1 MESKEPIM
9 SEKETMNMNGNA
21 SAKPEIL
28 SPAGNEASFLA
39 ALAAGADAV
48 YCGLK
53 AFSARMEAENFAMD
67 DLAKLTCLAHEK
79 GAKVYVAL
87 NSLVKP
93 GELSTIAEIVHNLR
107 TRVNPDGLIVQDL
120 AVSHIARTMNF
131 PGEIHLSTLANVS
144 SAGAAETAR
153 KFLKAD
159 RVVLP
164 RELDI
169 DEIKSVAEACPD
181 GPGLEVFVHGA
192 LCYAVSGRCY
202 WSSYLG
208 GKSGLRGRCVQ
219 PCRRRYR
226 QGDLDE
232 RLFSCLDLSLDV
244 LAKVLSDIP
253 QIKAWK
259 IEGRKKGPHYVYYTT
274 RAYRIM
280 RDEGSDPQKKKEA
293 LELLAYSLGRP
304 GTHFNFLPQRPQN
317 PIKKE
322 GQTGSG
328 LLVGILKGT
337 GGQQILV
344 PREQLFAGDLL
355 RVGYEDDPGHA
366 LHKVTKW
373 IPKKGRLVLKTNPGD
388 VRKRVGGAPVFLI
401 DRRAPELNEQLETV
415 RKELSRVETSQE
427 KPIPFRFKEPR
438 QIKAKGFDKEL
449 RVFRKIP
456 KAPPS
461 GRVGVWLDSGL
472 PEKISKKSLSTYWWW
487 LPPLVWPNEEQNFKA
502 LLDSVVKGG
511 GKNFVLNAP
520 WQISYFSK
528 PLALNLW
535 AGPFCNLANSY
546 ALKTA
551 KKMGFKGAVASPEL
565 GEEDLLQL
573 PSKSP
578 LQMGIVLRGNWPLCI
593 SRNLADELEPGK
605 AFSSPKGEIAWAQ
618 KHGSTFWLYPNW
630 RLDLGIK
637 KRELLQAGYCL
648 FIYLKEPVPRDVPMK
663 KRSGLWNWE
672 IGLR

>member
-1 MESKEPIM
+1 M
-9 SEKETMNMNGNA
+9 SENESTNMDGNA
-21 SAKPEIL
+21 EAKPEIL
-28 SPAGNEASFLA
+28 SPAGNEDSFLA

-53 AFSARMEAENFAMD
+53 AFSARMEAENFAME
-67 DLAKLTCLAHEK
+67 DLAKLTRLAHEK
-79 GAKVYVAL
+79 GARVYVAL

-93 GELSTIAEIVHNLR
+93 GELSAAAEIVHDLR

-120 AVSHIARTMNF
+120 AMSHIARGMNF

-144 SAGAAETAR
+144 SAGAVETVR
-153 KFLKAD
+153 KALNAD

-169 DEIKSVAEACPD
+169 DEIKSVAQACPD

-202 WSSYLG
+202 WSSFLG

-226 QGDLDE
+226 QGDMDE
-232 RLFSCLDLSLDV
+232 RLFSCLDLSVDV
-244 LAKVLSDIP
+244 LAKVLLDIP

-280 RDEGSDPQKKKEA
+280 RDESADPQRKKEV

-304 GTHFNFLPQRPQN
+304 GTHYNFLPQRPQN
-317 PIKKE
+317 PVKKE
-322 GQTGSG
+322 GHTGSG
-328 LLVGILKGT
+328 LLVGNMKGR
-337 GGQQILV
+337 GNQPVLV

-355 RVGYEDDPGHA
+355 RIGYEDAPGHA
-366 LHKVTKW
+366 LHRVTKW
-373 IPKKGRLVLKTNPGD
+373 IPKKGRLVLKNEPGS
-388 VRKRVGGAPVFLI
+388 VRAGAGGAPVFLI
-401 DRRAPELNEQLETV
+401 DRRTPELNRELEDV
-415 RKELSRVETSQE
+415 RKDLLGIASPKE
-427 KPIPFRFKEPR
+427 KPVPFHFREPR
-438 QIKAKGFDKEL
+438 QIKAKGFDKVL

-456 KAPPS
+456 ATEPS

-472 PEKISKKSLSTYWWW
+472 PEKTSRKALSTYWWW
-487 LPPLVWPNEEQNFKA
+487 LPPVVWPNEEQNFKS
-502 LLDSVVKGG
+502 LLESIVKGG
-511 GKNFVLNAP
+511 GKNFVLNSI
-520 WQISYFSK
+520 WQMSYFRK
-528 PLALNLW
+528 PLGLNLW

-551 KKMGFKGAVASPEL
+551 KKMGFNGAVASPEL
-565 GEEDLLQL
+565 GADDLLQL
-573 PSKSP
+573 PSRSP

-605 AFSSPKGEIAWAQ
+605 ALESPKGEIAWAQ
-618 KHGSTFWLYPNW
+618 KYGSTFWLYPNW
-630 RLDLGIK
+630 RLDIGNK
-637 KRELLQAGYCL
+637 KRELLQAGYAL
-648 FIYLKEPVPRDVPMK
+648 FIYISEPVPGDVPLK
-663 KRSGLWNWE
+663 KRSGFWNWE